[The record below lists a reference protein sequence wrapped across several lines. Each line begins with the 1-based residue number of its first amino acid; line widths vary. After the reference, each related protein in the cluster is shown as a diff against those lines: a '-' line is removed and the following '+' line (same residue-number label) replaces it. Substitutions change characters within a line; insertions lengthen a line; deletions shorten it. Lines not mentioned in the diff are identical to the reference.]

1 MAKITGARAAE
12 ASFTEGQ
19 GSGIE
24 KIDITSNKTFLLTIF

>member
-1 MAKITGARAAE
+1 MAQITGARAAE

-24 KIDITSNKTFLLTIF
+24 KKLQNLNKSEKISK